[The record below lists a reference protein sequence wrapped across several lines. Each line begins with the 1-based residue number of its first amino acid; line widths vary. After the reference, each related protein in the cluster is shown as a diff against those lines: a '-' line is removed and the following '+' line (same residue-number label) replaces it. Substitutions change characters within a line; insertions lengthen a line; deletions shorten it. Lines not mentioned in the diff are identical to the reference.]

1 MVGTLVASSSPFID
15 WSWIAT
21 NASVIAHAVAQH
33 AELAGIAVGC
43 GLAISLPTAMLAWR
57 FHWTRSAILGF
68 AGLLY
73 TIPSLALFVLIQPL
87 TGYFSLLTAE
97 VALVGYTLLI
107 LIRNI
112 LAGLDAATDEVREAA
127 TAMGFTPTGA
137 VTRVYLPLALPSL
150 FAGLRVATVTVVGLV
165 TITAFM
171 EWGGLGQLII
181 YGFNNN
187 FFYTPIIVGLV
198 LSILLAAIGDAAV
211 AAIER
216 LTVRWRRIES

>member
-1 MVGTLVASSSPFID
+1 MVSTLLASAPFID
-15 WSWIAT
+15 WSWIGT
-21 NASVIAHAVAQH
+21 NDGVIAHAIAQH
-33 AELAGIAVGC
+33 AELTGIAIGC
-43 GLAISLPTAMLAWR
+43 GLAISVPIALLAWR
-57 FHWTRSAILGF
+57 IHWTRGAILSF

-112 LAGLDAATDEVREAA
+112 LTGLDAATSEVREAA
-127 TAMGFTPTGA
+127 MAMGYTPTGA
-137 VTRVYLPLALPSL
+137 MIRVYFPLALPSL

-165 TITAFM
+165 TITAFI
-171 EWGGLGQLII
+171 EWGGLGQVII
-181 YGFNNN
+181 YGFGQ

-198 LSILLAAIGDAAV
+198 LSMALAAIGDATLV
-211 AAIER
+211 VLER
-216 LTVRWRRIES
+216 ILVRWRQVEG

>member
-1 MVGTLVASSSPFID
+1 MPGALLGSLIE
-15 WSWIAT
+15 WSWITT
-21 NASVIAHAVAQH
+21 NESVIAHAVAQH
-33 AELAGIAVGC
+33 AELAGIAVGA
-43 GLAISLPTAMLAWR
+43 GLAISLPTALIAWR

-97 VALVGYTLLI
+97 VALAGYTLLI

-112 LAGLDAATDEVREAA
+112 LTGLDAAAEQVREAA
-127 TAMGFTPTGA
+127 TAMGYTPAGA
-137 VTRVYLPLALPSL
+137 MTRVYLPLALPSL

-171 EWGGLGQLII
+171 EWGGLGQLIT
-181 YGFNNN
+181 YGFSNN

-198 LSILLAAIGDAAV
+198 LSILLAAIGDAMVV
-211 AAIER
+211 ALER
-216 LTVRWRRIES
+216 ITVRWRRADVR

>member
-1 MVGTLVASSSPFID
+1 MAGALVASLID

-21 NASVIAHAVAQH
+21 NEGVIAHAVAQH
-33 AELAGIAVGC
+33 AELAGVAIGS
-43 GLAISLPTAMLAWR
+43 GLAISLPTAMIAWR

-97 VALVGYTLLI
+97 VALAGYTLLI

-112 LAGLDAATDEVREAA
+112 LTGMDAAAHEVSEAA
-127 TAMGFTPTGA
+127 TAMGFTPVGA
-137 VTRVYLPLALPSL
+137 MTRVYLPLALPSL

-171 EWGGLGQLII
+171 EWGGLGQLIT
-181 YGFNNN
+181 YGFSNN

-198 LSILLAAIGDAAV
+198 LSILLAALGDALV
-211 AAIER
+211 VLLER
-216 LTVRWRRIES
+216 VSIRWRRVEV